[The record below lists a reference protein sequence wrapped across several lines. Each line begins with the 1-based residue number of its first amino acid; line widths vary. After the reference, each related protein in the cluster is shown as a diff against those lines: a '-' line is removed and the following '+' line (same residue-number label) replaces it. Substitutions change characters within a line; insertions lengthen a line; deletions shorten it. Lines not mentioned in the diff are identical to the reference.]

1 MPLSMNPAE
10 AGADRALLD
19 DGSGAAARRRAAG
32 SRGRWRLSTVK
43 LPEICPEPPRIGSRI
58 TGAEITSLSSTIA
71 NGRPTFSCVTC
82 AKRRAPL
89 VLKRKV
95 TIGSLVRWSKPGCAS
110 VRSSP
115 DTMSLLLDQIGRLPF
130 LLGAE
135 QQFGFGR
142 RRGPAWP
149 ASASCDWSTSRK
161 VSFAVLPRISL
172 SARGSSQPGTC
183 TRMRSTPLPLDQT
196 ARPCRAR

>member
-1 MPLSMNPAE
+1 MPA
-10 AGADRALLD
+10 
-19 DGSGAAARRRAAG
+19 
-32 SRGRWRLSTVK
+32 STVK

-89 VLKRKV
+89 MLNLKV

-115 DTMSLLLDQIGRLPF
+115 VTMIRFSITYAGLPSFGVPVEQFGLRRHAALLR
-130 LLGAE
+130 LLGTDRGVDQPEGELRGAAE
-135 QQFGFGR
+135 QVEDAR
-142 RRGPAWP
+142 RIVDARHLHE
-149 ASASCDWSTSRK
+149 D
-161 VSFAVLPRISL
+161 AVH
-172 SARGSSQPGTC
+172 A
-183 TRMRSTPLPLDQT
+183 LPLDQRLDG
-196 ARPCRAR
+196 ADLVDAALDDLDRLLDHLPHALGDAPAA